1 MSSGEVPDRSRFFT
15 RLDMGMVDASPIAR
29 DNGIKLPVILT
40 EKLWNEVV
48 QTDEDS
54 RLYGQKEEKR
64 LASLLRTLKME
75 LIKCRAKDLSFT
87 FIACK
92 GSGSTIC
99 RLLKSTYRED
109 KSGKLYLVLSV
120 EGEKIS

>member
-1 MSSGEVPDRSRFFT
+1 MSSREVPDRSQLFT

-40 EKLWNEVV
+40 EKLWDEVV

-75 LIKCRAKDLSFT
+75 L
-87 FIACK
+87 
-92 GSGSTIC
+92 
-99 RLLKSTYRED
+99 
-109 KSGKLYLVLSV
+109 
-120 EGEKIS
+120 